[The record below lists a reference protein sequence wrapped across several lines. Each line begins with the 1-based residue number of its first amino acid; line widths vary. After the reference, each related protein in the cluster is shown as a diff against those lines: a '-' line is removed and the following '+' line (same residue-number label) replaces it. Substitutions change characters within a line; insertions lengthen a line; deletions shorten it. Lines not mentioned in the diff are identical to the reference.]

1 MKIFGALISALGG
14 LLALVLSGGVYA
26 LGESAETVDTATA
39 EVLSGMG
46 SISMGI
52 SVMILVLSAFAFM
65 SSGRLAGM
73 MLCVASV
80 FGFFTGGG
88 FIMALPFLGGILCMA
103 GGGGRVTM
111 SSNYS

>member
-26 LGESAETVDTATA
+26 LGESAETVDTTTA

-46 SISMGI
+46 SIGITI
-52 SVMILVLSAFAFM
+52 SVMILLLSAFAFM

-73 MLCVASV
+73 LLCVMSV

-88 FIMALPFLGGILCMA
+88 FLMGLAFLGGIFCMA
-103 GGGGRVTM
+103 GGGNRVTM
-111 SSNYS
+111 GGNYT